1 MNGLL
6 YAVGGAHPSSGAAVA
21 TVEAYDPKANSWVR
35 TGPML
40 TSRGSLGVAVVD
52 GILYAVGGYN
62 AFGTLTTL
70 EAYDPAQDR

>member
-1 MNGLL
+1 
-6 YAVGGAHPSSGAAVA
+6 
-21 TVEAYDPKANSWVR
+21 
-35 TGPML
+35 ML